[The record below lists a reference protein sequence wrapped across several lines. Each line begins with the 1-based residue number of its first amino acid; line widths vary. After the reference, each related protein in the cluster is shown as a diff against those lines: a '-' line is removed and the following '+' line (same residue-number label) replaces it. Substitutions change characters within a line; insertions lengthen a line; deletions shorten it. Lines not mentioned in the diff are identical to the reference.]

1 MKRFAVENAALPGCT
16 SIPIAGAVR
25 AGERVYLSGANAL
38 RADGAVAGPGDAAA
52 QTHAALDRLEASL
65 KAAGGS
71 LANLTKL
78 TTCIVDRGYRSDI
91 YRIITERIPNVR
103 PVSTGLVVAGLA
115 LPELLVQIDAEA
127 AIPSQPVRYTRP
139 YTFDNWHG
147 QGFPWHGSMVV
158 STDEEFFVRGQ
169 TGSGLD
175 HSGIVAKG
183 RSVADAGAQ
192 ADLALQNLAV
202 LLGEAGSSMG
212 DVCKITVYISDRAYR
227 PAVYPMI
234 GKHFG
239 DVRPVSTG
247 IVTTAFAR
255 PDILFEIDVV
265 AIRAQEGKPHQRLR
279 QYHSS
284 AAKYGTES
292 QKLDCKFCMIA
303 IAGDHVILRGQTGMG
318 LDEKLYGAGD
328 AKAQAEQAMDN
339 VETLLAE
346 ADAGLDDVAKATVYV
361 TESDFL
367 PSVNETVLRRL
378 GKAAPAFTTV
388 VVKGL
393 ASPELLMEVDIVA
406 IKKSGQ
412 Q

>member
-1 MKRFAVENAALPGCT
+1 M
-16 SIPIAGAVR
+16 
-25 AGERVYLSGANAL
+25 
-38 RADGAVAGPGDAAA
+38 RADGTVAGQGDAAA
-52 QTHAALDRLEASL
+52 QTHAALDRLEAFL

-71 LANLTKL
+71 LTNLTKL

-91 YRIITERIPNVR
+91 YGVITERVPNVR
-103 PVSTGLVVAGLA
+103 PVSTGLVVAGLG

-139 YTFDNWHG
+139 YTFDSWYG

-169 TGSGLD
+169 TGSRLD

-192 ADLALQNLAV
+192 ADLALQNLAL

-239 DVRPVSTG
+239 DVCPVSTG

-265 AIRAQEGKPHQRLR
+265 AIRAQGGKPHQRLR

-303 IAGDHVILRGQTGMG
+303 IAGHHVIRHLIAAVVG
-318 LDEKLYGAGD
+318 
-328 AKAQAEQAMDN
+328 
-339 VETLLAE
+339 
-346 ADAGLDDVAKATVYV
+346 
-361 TESDFL
+361 
-367 PSVNETVLRRL
+367 PRRPV
-378 GKAAPAFTTV
+378 GSA
-388 VVKGL
+388 
-393 ASPELLMEVDIVA
+393 
-406 IKKSGQ
+406 KSG
-412 Q
+412 